1 MKLSSSF
8 FRTSHNASSRGVNFV
23 PEETGDF
30 SMQEACLSVGEWG
43 VSSENVF
50 GTVVVL
56 GAGITGAGKTAE
68 TKQKFT

>member
-1 MKLSSSF
+1 M
-8 FRTSHNASSRGVNFV
+8 

-43 VSSENVF
+43 VSSENVS